1 MLTEK
6 ELSRIKM
13 LRDKA
18 LKPVITYDGFYY
30 AFFRHMY
37 HTEDGRTFK
46 ERYGEA

>member
-1 MLTEK
+1 MLPEK

-37 HTEDGRTFK
+37 NFSESQ
-46 ERYGEA
+46 